1 MLKPKKSS
9 KIQKGVIP
17 ELKVINGKNNLSED
31 KIQDKL
37 REECKIALKQ
47 IEEKKYVSVLMQ
59 ELRML

>member
-17 ELKVINGKNNLSED
+17 ELKVINGKNNLPED

-47 IEEKKYVSVLMQ
+47 IEKKEYVSVLMQ

>member
-1 MLKPKKSS
+1 M
-9 KIQKGVIP
+9 IP
-17 ELKVINGKNNLSED
+17 ELKVINGKNNLPED

-47 IEEKKYVSVLMQ
+47 IEKKEYVSVLMQ